1 MTGLVHLQY
10 DLWEGR
16 MTALLHWGRVEA
28 SYHPH
33 YLVEGGGREVGVGE
47 EWEE

>member
-1 MTGLVHLQY
+1 MTGLVHLQD
-10 DLWEGR
+10 DLWEGG
-16 MTALLHWGRVEA
+16 MTALLHWGRVEV
-28 SYHPH
+28 SYH